1 MDDPHRS
8 TPAPA
13 AGEQFHGP
21 ELSLDPDDWDSFAA
35 SAHAALDDA
44 IEFLR
49 TVRQRPVWRP
59 VPQSV
64 RSALSTPIPQQEQS
78 LDEVYSEFKQLI
90 LPYGTGNTHPRFFG
104 WVHGAGSADGVVAEM
119 LAAAINA
126 NCGGRDHGA
135 IYVERAVVDW
145 CKELFGM
152 PDSASGLLVS
162 GASMAN
168 LIALTVAR
176 NARAGQS
183 RANGL
188 RDHPRQLVAYAS
200 SEIHQ
205 CVVKAM
211 EILGLGAASLRRI
224 ASDGEFR
231 IDLRALGARI
241 AADRERGLEPFCV
254 VGTAGSVNT
263 GAVDDLEGLAELC
276 AAEQLWFHVDGAF
289 GALCVLSEALK
300 AQVKGIERADSIAF
314 DFHKWMHVPY
324 DAGCIL
330 VRRGDLHRAAFS
342 MRPPYLGAAPRGLA
356 GGAEWP
362 CDFGPEL
369 SRGFRALKVWFAI
382 KRHGVRRF
390 GELIAQNCS
399 QARYLAEQIG
409 REPELELLAPVSLN
423 IVCFRY
429 RPPGRGDPALAG
441 GALDD
446 QALGDQTRDDGALD
460 DLNEELVQDLH
471 ESGIAAPS
479 TTRLHGRLAIRVNI
493 TNHRSRRAD
502 FDLLL
507 GAILS
512 AGRRR
517 AAPGASPPGASEPGA
532 PN

>member
-1 MDDPHRS
+1 MPSKPPEAVDDPHRS

-13 AGEQFHGP
+13 AGEQFQGP
-21 ELSLDPDDWDSFAA
+21 ELSLDPDDWYSFAA

-49 TVRQRPVWRP
+49 TARQRPVWQP

-64 RSALSTPIPQQEQS
+64 RAALNTSIPLQEQS
-78 LDEVYSEFKQLI
+78 LDEVYHEFKELI
-90 LPYGTGNTHPRFFG
+90 LPYSTGNTHPRFFG

-119 LAAAINA
+119 LAAAMNA

-145 CKELFGM
+145 CKQLFAM

-162 GASMAN
+162 GTSMAN
-168 LIALTVAR
+168 LIALAVAR
-176 NARAGQS
+176 NARAEQS

-224 ASDGEFR
+224 ATDGEFR
-231 IDLRALGARI
+231 IDLRALGERI

-254 VGTAGSVNT
+254 VGTAGTVNT
-263 GAVDDLEGLAELC
+263 GAVDDLEGLAALC

-289 GALCVLSEALK
+289 GALCVLSDALK
-300 AQVKGIERADSIAF
+300 AKVKGIERADSLAF

-342 MRPPYLGAAPRGLA
+342 MRPPYLGAMPRGLA
-356 GGAEWP
+356 GAAEWP
-362 CDFGPEL
+362 CDLGPEL

-382 KRHGVRRF
+382 KRHGMRRF

-399 QARYLAEQIG
+399 QARYLAELISH
-409 REPELELLAPVSLN
+409 EPELELLAPVSLN

-429 RPPGRGDPALAG
+429 RPPAGGDPALVG
-441 GALDD
+441 GALD
-446 QALGDQTRDDGALD
+446 L
-460 DLNEELVQDLH
+460 LNEELVQDLH
-471 ESGIAAPS
+471 ESGVAAPS
-479 TTRLHGRLAIRVNI
+479 TTRLRGRLAIRVNI

-502 FDLLL
+502 FDLLVD
-507 GAILS
+507 AILS

-517 AAPGASPPGASEPGA
+517 AAPTTRAPGTSASA
-532 PN
+532 

>member
-1 MDDPHRS
+1 MPSKPPEAMDDLHGSLPD
-8 TPAPA
+8 PVG
-13 AGEQFHGP
+13 GEPFAQP

-44 IEFLR
+44 IAFLR
-49 TVRQRPVWRP
+49 TARQRPVWQP
-59 VPQSV
+59 VPHSV
-64 RSALSTPIPQQEQS
+64 RAALGTPVPLQEHS
-78 LDEVYSEFKQLI
+78 LDEVYREFKELI

-104 WVHGAGSADGVVAEM
+104 WVHGTGTAEGVVAEM
-119 LAAAINA
+119 LAAAMNA

-145 CKELFGM
+145 CKALFAM

-162 GASMAN
+162 GTSMAN

-200 SEIHQ
+200 SESHQ

-224 ASDGEFR
+224 ATDGAFR
-231 IDLRALGARI
+231 IDLRALADQI
-241 AADRERGLEPFCV
+241 AADRERGFEPFCV
-254 VGTAGSVNT
+254 VGTAGTVNT
-263 GAVDDLEGLAELC
+263 GAVDDLQGLAELC

-300 AQVKGIERADSIAF
+300 ARVKGIERADSIAF
-314 DFHKWMHVPY
+314 DFHKWLHVPY

-342 MRPPYLGAAPRGLA
+342 MRPAYLGAMPRGLA
-356 GGAEWP
+356 SGAEWP
-362 CDFGPEL
+362 CDLGPEL

-382 KRHGVRRF
+382 KRHGMRRF

-399 QARYLAEQIG
+399 QARYLAAGIS
-409 REPELELLAPVSLN
+409 REAELELLAPVSLN

-429 RPPGRGDPALAG
+429 RPPGRAAPATAG
-441 GALDD
+441 GAGHDRAFDDEGLDE
-446 QALGDQTRDDGALD
+446 
-460 DLNEELVQDLH
+460 LNEELVQDLH
-471 ESGIAAPS
+471 EAGVAAPS
-479 TTRLHGRLAIRVNI
+479 TTRLRGRVAIRVNI
-493 TNHRSRRAD
+493 TNHRSRRED

-507 GAILS
+507 GAVLS

-517 AAPGASPPGASEPGA
+517 AASGSCAAA
-532 PN
+532 AAI